1 MKKFFSLVLC
11 VCAVLPLL
19 LTGCSQTADETDTLS
34 LGFGVYAVTGNEDA
48 TEDQNGTSKISLT
61 FASVLVDENGK
72 IVRCFLDAAE
82 HTASF
87 TPDGKAVDAPS
98 FQTKYEQGDA
108 YGMKIYGG
116 AKGEWYEEADAF
128 CALVEG
134 KTMDDVKALVA
145 SDGKGTDEVIRAGCT
160 ISVSEFVM
168 AIENAVKNIVK
179 N

>member
-72 IVRCFLDAAE
+72 ITGLF
-82 HTASF
+82 
-87 TPDGKAVDAPS
+87 
-98 FQTKYEQGDA
+98 
-108 YGMKIYGG
+108 
-116 AKGEWYEEADAF
+116 
-128 CALVEG
+128 
-134 KTMDDVKALVA
+134 
-145 SDGKGTDEVIRAGCT
+145 
-160 ISVSEFVM
+160 
-168 AIENAVKNIVK
+168 
-179 N
+179 